1 MNYYFDTNISFLLAV
16 SDTATAVSLGGGFSL
31 LYLGQTANK
40 STWKERQKK
49 AIGFCLN

>member
-1 MNYYFDTNISFLLAV
+1 MNYYFDTNNSLMPAV
-16 SDTATAVSLGGGFSL
+16 SATVTAVSLGGGS